1 MRISKPDCQIGDSFF
16 DKIDMALEISVNPNS
31 QPASTERR
39 LPEPIGK
46 ISKYSLV
53 NALVAAGGLCTRK
66 RTIPNAQLV
75 SVEYPEKPIKKETYV
90 HIPDMCES
98 CPEVNNCPLSL
109 LHNITPTN
117 EQLKRIEELAPGAS
131 IEI

>member
-1 MRISKPDCQIGDSFF
+1 MRISKPDCQIGNSFF
-16 DKIDMALEISVNPNS
+16 DEIDMALEISVNPNS

-46 ISKYSLV
+46 IFTHRLV
-53 NALVAAGGLCTRK
+53 TALVAAGGLCTRVK
-66 RTIPNAQLV
+66 TIHNAQLA
-75 SVEYPEKPIKKETYV
+75 SVNYPTKKIKKETYV